1 MRFGLPPFLR
11 LRPRPN
17 DKYGEACEAAMHYNW
32 IPTARLF
39 AEMLKRTL
47 GK

>member
-1 MRFGLPPFLR
+1 MEFGLPPFLR

-17 DKYGEACEAAMHYNW
+17 DEYGKACEAAMSRDW